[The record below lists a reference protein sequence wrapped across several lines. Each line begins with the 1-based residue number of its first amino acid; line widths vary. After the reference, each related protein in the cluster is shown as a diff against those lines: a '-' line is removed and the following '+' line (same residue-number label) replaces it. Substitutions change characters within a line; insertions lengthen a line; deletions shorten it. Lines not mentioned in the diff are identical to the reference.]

1 MFDIGFWELMLIAL
15 VALVVVGPERLP
27 KLIRVTGLWIG
38 RANASVQS
46 IRSEISRELRAEELK
61 QALNKTVDVS
71 DINKIMDVKPKPDPS
86 APVKNDVLDSNE
98 IVDVKPKPDPSAP
111 VKNDVSDSNE
121 IMDVEPTSRP
131 LAAVTKDENGN
142 G

>member
-1 MFDIGFWELMLIAL
+1 MFDIGFWELLLIAL

-27 KLIRVTGLWIG
+27 KLIRVTGLWVG

-46 IRSEISRELRAEELK
+46 IRNDISRELRAEELK

-71 DINKIMDVKPKPDPS
+71 DINKILEDEPKTGPSSAVK
-86 APVKNDVLDSNE
+86 
-98 IVDVKPKPDPSAP
+98 
-111 VKNDVSDSNE
+111 
-121 IMDVEPTSRP
+121 
-131 LAAVTKDENGN
+131 KDENGD

>member
-27 KLIRVTGLWIG
+27 KLIRVTGLWVG

-61 QALNKTVDVS
+61 QALNKTVDIS
-71 DINKIMDVKPKPDPS
+71 DINK
-86 APVKNDVLDSNE
+86 L
-98 IVDVKPKPDPSAP
+98 
-111 VKNDVSDSNE
+111 
-121 IMDVEPTSRP
+121 MDVEPKSKVDPVSDGESASDVESTINAEPVMDTELSTNIEP
-131 LAAVTKDENGN
+131 TPEPSTAVKKDSNGN

>member
-1 MFDIGFWELMLIAL
+1 MFDIGFWELLIIAL

-27 KLIRVTGLWIG
+27 KLIRVTGLWVG

-61 QALNKTVDVS
+61 QAFDKTVDAS
-71 DINKIMDVKPKPDPS
+71 NINNIMNAEPTSSTEPAPDVES
-86 APVKNDVLDSNE
+86 TS
-98 IVDVKPKPDPSAP
+98 
-111 VKNDVSDSNE
+111 
-121 IMDVEPTSRP
+121 DVEPTSEP
-131 LAAVTKDENGN
+131 STPVKKDENGN